1 MMDTELM
8 EVVMGDRAIEG
19 AGSGRGLMRA
29 AVFSKYGSADSLEL
43 KDVEIPEPGP
53 GEVLV
58 RVRASSINDWDAGR
72 LAGRPYFTRL
82 FTGLFRPRNR
92 TLGCDVAGTVER
104 VGADVG
110 RFEPGDAVYG
120 DIHAAGFGAFA
131 EYVCVNQNA
140 LERKPASL
148 TFEEAAAVP
157 HGATLAWQGLASMA
171 AVRPGQSLLINGAGG
186 GVGPI
191 AMQLGKLRGL
201 EVTGV
206 DRAEKLPMLRE
217 LGFDHVLDYQR
228 HDFAAGARR
237 YDLILDVR
245 TDRSPFRYARA
256 LEPNGVY
263 VTVGGASLR
272 LLQVFLCGPLI
283 KMLSGKTTKV
293 LALRANVGLAEMG
306 PLLERGELRPVV
318 DGPYPLEDIAIAMGV
333 FARAEQN
340 GRMVIAIQ

>member
-1 MMDTELM
+1 
-8 EVVMGDRAIEG
+8 MGDRAIEG
-19 AGSGRGLMRA
+19 AGSSRGRMRA
-29 AVFSKYGSADSLEL
+29 AVFSRYGSADSLEL
-43 KDVEIPEPGP
+43 KDVEIREPGP

-131 EYVCVNQNA
+131 EYVCVDQNA

-157 HGATLAWQGLASMA
+157 HGATLAWQGLASMGEI
-171 AVRPGQSLLINGAGG
+171 RPGQSLLINGAGG

-191 AMQLGKLRGL
+191 AMQVGKLRGL

-206 DRAEKLPMLRE
+206 DRADKLPMLRE
-217 LGFDHVLDYQR
+217 FGFDHVLDYQR
-228 HDFAAGARR
+228 HDFTAGASR

-263 VTVGGASLR
+263 VTVGGATLR

-318 DGPYPLEDIAIAMGV
+318 DGPYGLEDVAIAMGI
-333 FARAEQN
+333 FARAEQK
-340 GRMVIAIQ
+340 GRMVIAIK